1 MMSEGIYKYYR
12 GFTASERPGCPC
24 QPPFK
29 GLVETKDPVKA
40 NYKSAG
46 AAAPQVSPGTQGD
59 GGEGG
64 NKLR

>member
-40 NYKSAG
+40 NYKSARRCG
-46 AAAPQVSPGTQGD
+46 SSSEPGDPGRW
-59 GGEGG
+59 G
-64 NKLR
+64 